1 VSRVPGRNGPARR
14 VTDCVPLRAPHLY
27 ESLRAFCLAAFAAER
42 GAQLPFAFEEH
53 PTRGGPSLYEYRP
66 LVRSFVE
73 EQAPTLRRLPDTRN
87 AVDDLKRE
95 PAAAIFA
102 RAHAGFAE
110 TAEDAL
116 FRSILLPMLTWTA
129 ERCGGFDWHDD
140 AFDAA
145 YADLERSLF
154 GTARTYVALA
164 PVIGLS
170 SGSEAEL
177 GADIRLRPV
186 VAGEIS
192 QLWPEAQGLMPPEF
206 GRDVDRMLV
215 LELRRELAADEA
227 EPPDAAAELADA
239 VTALRLATAGA
250 VAAGPVVFE
259 RLDYR
264 PLRIA
269 ALLPIAATQPR
280 GDSTRLD
287 KVRAKLAA
295 DLRER
300 LVLADE
306 DRELGESLDRWEL
319 SLFSE
324 EPFRSAQ
331 VREALACLLGGEG
344 GGWAASLRAAV
355 LLAEKGTERGEVLA
369 ALRGEHL
376 GNEARDAV
384 RRVLV
389 ETLLHGSRSEL
400 VEAVDDT
407 LIGLRPHPTS
417 VLRVA

>member
-1 VSRVPGRNGPARR
+1 M
-14 VTDCVPLRAPHLY
+14 PLRAPHLY
-27 ESLRAFCLAAFAAER
+27 ESLRSFCLAAFAAER

-87 AVDDLKRE
+87 AVEDLKRE

-145 YADLERSLF
+145 YADLEQSLF

-206 GRDVDRMLV
+206 GRDIDRMLV
-215 LELRRELAADEA
+215 LELHRELAPDEA

-239 VTALRLATAGA
+239 VTALRLATAAA

-269 ALLPIAATQPR
+269 PLLPIAATQPR
-280 GDSTRLD
+280 GDATRLD

-295 DLRER
+295 ELRER

-355 LLAEKGTERGEVLA
+355 LLAEKGTDRDEVLT

-376 GNEARDAV
+376 GSEARDAV
-384 RRVLV
+384 RRALV
-389 ETLLHGSRSEL
+389 ETLLHGSRGEL
-400 VEAVDDT
+400 VAAVDDT
-407 LIGLRPHPTS
+407 LIGLRPRPTS

>member
-1 VSRVPGRNGPARR
+1 M
-14 VTDCVPLRAPHLY
+14 LRAPHLY

-66 LVRSFVE
+66 LVRGFIE
-73 EQAPTLRRLPDTRN
+73 EQAPTLRRLPDARN
-87 AVDDLKRE
+87 AIDDLKRE

-110 TAEDAL
+110 TGDDAL
-116 FRSILLPMLTWTA
+116 FRSILVPMLTWTA

-170 SGSEAEL
+170 SGNGAEL
-177 GADIRLRPV
+177 GADITLRPV

-206 GRDVDRMLV
+206 GRDTDRMLV
-215 LELRRELAADEA
+215 LELRRELAPDEQ

-239 VTALRLATAGA
+239 VTALRLATAAA

-269 ALLPIAATQPR
+269 PLLPIAATQPR
-280 GDSTRLD
+280 GDATRLD
-287 KVRAKLAA
+287 KVRARLAA

-355 LLAEKGTERGEVLA
+355 LLAEKGTEREEVLA

-376 GNEARDAV
+376 GSEARDAV

-389 ETLLHGSRSEL
+389 ETLLHGSRGEL
-400 VEAVDDT
+400 VAAVDDT
-407 LIGLRPHPTS
+407 LIGLRPRPTS